1 MNEIE
6 QLKSLLDSNGPAV
19 PLYVLARYC
28 NCTSASIQNYIRGRS
43 TPNGTKRLSIQEG
56 LRAYK
61 ETIDTI
67 IKE

>member
-28 NCTSASIQNYIRGRS
+28 NCTSASIQNYVRGRS
-43 TPNGTKRLSIQEG
+43 TPNGTKRLSI
-56 LRAYK
+56 
-61 ETIDTI
+61 
-67 IKE
+67 